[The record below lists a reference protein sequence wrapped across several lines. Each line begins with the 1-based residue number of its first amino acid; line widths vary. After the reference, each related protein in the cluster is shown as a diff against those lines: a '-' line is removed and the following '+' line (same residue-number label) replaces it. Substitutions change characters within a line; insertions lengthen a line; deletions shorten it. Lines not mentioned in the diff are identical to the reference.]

1 MWSTALGL
9 LACASLA
16 QAHDGAHNSA
26 GVGAASAFVA
36 KSELATLDGSRFE
49 ELATLRQP
57 LLINFWGVDCPPC
70 IAELPALAE
79 FAKQQSA
86 WTVVLVST
94 DSAQTARDF
103 LRKRPLPELPN
114 LLLVKAS
121 ANPRASLRAAG
132 NAHGALPYT
141 LATKRSHA
149 DGTAGQKALASAAST
164 CFAQAGMLEASDFKA
179 VLAACSP

>member
-1 MWSTALGL
+1 MWCRAIGL

-16 QAHDGAHNSA
+16 HAHDGLHSSG
-26 GVGAASAFVA
+26 GVGAANAFVA
-36 KSELATLDGSRFE
+36 KSQLATLDGSRFV
-49 ELATLRQP
+49 ELAKLGQP

-79 FAKQQSA
+79 FANQQPA

-114 LLLVKAS
+114 LLLLKAS
-121 ANPRASLRAAG
+121 ANPRASMRAAG
-132 NAHGALPYT
+132 NGNGALPYT
-141 LATKRSHA
+141 VATKRLLVSGVAGPKATA
-149 DGTAGQKALASAAST
+149 DSATT
-164 CFAQAGMLEASDFKA
+164 CFAQVGMLDAADFKA
-179 VLAACSP
+179 ALAACLP